1 MKGFRADTRVVAPS
15 LSIAGLLAKF
25 KTQLQTIRPAPAV
38 GGDKLPTDIA
48 KLFALRSKLLKEKQP
63 DIFAQTTTVPLK
75 HVTMGNLTNI
85 GLGHLV
91 PPGVIPV
98 VPGEEGTASL
108 TSPFAPV
115 SPTLPVAPLPPTAI
129 SGVLTGQFKN
139 TKQQG
144 SYNVVVTANGTSPIS
159 NTRFVRTELVS
170 VLVK

>member
-1 MKGFRADTRVVAPS
+1 MCATPSVALSGRRCDCWFRFYHRLVVAGAPLTIAAQVFDGRQPMKGFRADTRVVAPS

-38 GGDKLPTDIA
+38 
-48 KLFALRSKLLKEKQP
+48 
-63 DIFAQTTTVPLK
+63 V
-75 HVTMGNLTNI
+75 
-85 GLGHLV
+85 GHLV